1 MVDQPTTTETSTS
14 TTTDPSA
21 QTAAPPEPASS
32 TPSSPTTAE
41 TQTPIEGSTLLTAP
55 DGDED
60 PAQKPETDKGEADTA
75 TDPENAE
82 TADLFGAPETYDL
95 TLPEGVELDK
105 AVLDV
110 VAPVAKELNLSNA
123 GLSKLAGVY
132 TEAVLP
138 RIEEAFH
145 AQINDQVKE
154 TQANWATEAKQA
166 VENDKAL
173 PEDQRVFDG
182 ADLKTVRAVAAK
194 TLDRFAGPEF
204 RAFLDETGIGNRVE
218 MLTLA
223 YRVGKAIS
231 EDTTFPSSQTATAP
245 KSRAERYYGSS

>member
-1 MVDQPTTTETSTS
+1 MADQATTETTNSTP
-14 TTTDPSA
+14 TTTDPSE
-21 QTAAPPEPASS
+21 QTAATPEPASS
-32 TPSSPTTAE
+32 SQTTAE
-41 TQTPIEGSTLLTAP
+41 TQTTEGATLLTAP

-60 PAQKPETDKGEADTA
+60 TSQKPETDKGEADPA
-75 TDPENAE
+75 TDPANPEAS
-82 TADLFGAPETYDL
+82 DLFGAPETYEL

-105 AVLDV
+105 AVLDIV
-110 VAPVAKELNLSNA
+110 SPVAKELNLSNA
-123 GLSKLAGVY
+123 GLTKLAGVY

-145 AQINDQVKE
+145 NQINDQVKE

-166 VENDKAL
+166 IEADKDL

-194 TLDRFAGPEF
+194 TLDRFGGPEF

-218 MLTLA
+218 MLRMA
-223 YRVGKAIS
+223 YLVGKSIS
-231 EDTTFPSSQTATAP
+231 EETTFPTSQTATAP
-245 KSRAERYYGSS
+245 KSRAERYYGKS